1 MLCCGLYVAMLLLVY
16 DVGLWLVYGVVLLL
30 VYGVVLLH
38 VCVWFCVVA
47 CVWCCVV
54 AWCVVH
60 PASFDSWEDI
70 LFMEEILQQ
79 KTMVDIP

>member
-1 MLCCGLYVAMLLLVY
+1 MTLGCGLCMVLCCCLCT
-16 DVGLWLVYGVVLLL
+16 VLCCCMC
-30 VYGVVLLH
+30 